1 MARFIGT
8 LRGEGQEV
16 TRLGTTAKGLTIK
29 ADAWEAGVTVTAE
42 ANHEQEEFFI
52 YATSGSNHRAS
63 SKYIGKVISTPTGFE
78 FIPDKGKEK
87 E

>member
-52 YATSGSNHRAS
+52 YATGGSNSRQKVEYIGQLVDTENGY
-63 SKYIGKVISTPTGFE
+63 KYIPGSIQPA
-78 FIPDKGKEK
+78 
-87 E
+87 